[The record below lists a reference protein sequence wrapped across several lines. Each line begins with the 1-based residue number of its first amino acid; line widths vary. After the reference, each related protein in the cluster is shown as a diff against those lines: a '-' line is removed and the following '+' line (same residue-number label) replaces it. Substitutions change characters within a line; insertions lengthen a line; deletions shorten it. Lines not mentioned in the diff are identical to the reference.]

1 MKSAADLFLLLR
13 KHSLLTDMRLPPMS
27 VGVHPQNRDGLM
39 LNATDVHQL
48 LDSISQVG
56 FVPSRI
62 DAIAVEIGSEE
73 ERLYNQ
79 RLVDGAGGALGSMDS
94 KMLKVRSL
102 SASHTNWTLRLV
114 ASRASHDSAELCV
127 NGVSLEQVKARDAV
141 FAEHV
146 ELGLNWRVI
155 ANQGSC

>member
-1 MKSAADLFLLLR
+1 MPQTYISFWTQSLRSDLFL
-13 KHSLLTDMRLPPMS
+13 P
-27 VGVHPQNRDGLM
+27 GLM
-39 LNATDVHQL
+39 LL
-48 LDSISQVG
+48 LWRSGPKRKGCTTSDSWMVW
-56 FVPSRI
+56 VEPSE
-62 DAIAVEIGSEE
+62 V
-73 ERLYNQ
+73 LT
-79 RLVDGAGGALGSMDS
+79 V
-94 KMLKVRSL
+94 KVLSL

>member
-1 MKSAADLFLLLR
+1 M
-13 KHSLLTDMRLPPMS
+13 
-27 VGVHPQNRDGLM
+27 
-39 LNATDVHQL
+39 
-48 LDSISQVG
+48 
-56 FVPSRI
+56 
-62 DAIAVEIGSEE
+62 EIGSEE

-114 ASRASHDSAELCV
+114 ASRASHDSAELRV
-127 NGVSLEQVKARDAV
+127 NGALSLEQVKARDAV